1 MNLVNAVR
9 RSLTSRALWPV
20 LASSLL
26 VFAPAA
32 NAQDFHRLDL
42 HFAGGFTSPTG
53 EWGNHLNTGWNV
65 NGGVGFN
72 FSRYLGINANI
83 LYTSFDINQATLTA
97 LEQPDGTAHTW
108 AFTLDPIIR
117 FPISSRF
124 IPYVTGGGGYFRR
137 TIEFTKPTIAL
148 VPFYDPWFGIIG
160 QVAIPANQVLGRFSK
175 SSGGYDLGA
184 GFQIPLHHEGLSFYA
199 EARYFWVPTEPTNTT
214 FVPVSFGVRW

>member
-137 TIEFTKPTIAL
+137 TI
-148 VPFYDPWFGIIG
+148 
-160 QVAIPANQVLGRFSK
+160 
-175 SSGGYDLGA
+175 
-184 GFQIPLHHEGLSFYA
+184 
-199 EARYFWVPTEPTNTT
+199 
-214 FVPVSFGVRW
+214 